1 MRYSYAV
8 TVHMRSQQPAKI
20 CALRTWP
27 FAMGLNI
34 GYNDVGVNMIKGG
47 EHMPNTNLE
56 ITQKVME
63 DFVKIQRRMLIAK
76 KENAVETYA
85 S

>member
-1 MRYSYAV
+1 
-8 TVHMRSQQPAKI
+8 
-20 CALRTWP
+20 
-27 FAMGLNI
+27 
-34 GYNDVGVNMIKGG
+34 MIKGG